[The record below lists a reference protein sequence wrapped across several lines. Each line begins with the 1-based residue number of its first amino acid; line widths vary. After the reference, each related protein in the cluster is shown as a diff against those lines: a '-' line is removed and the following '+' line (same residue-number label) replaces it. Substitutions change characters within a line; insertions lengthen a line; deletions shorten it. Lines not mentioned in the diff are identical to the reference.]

1 MTAVAIIIYRRV
13 MEKIRRKE
21 IRFHLGG
28 LGRKIYLIRG
38 YKYGFKYCRTCSRM
52 YYLPEDVKC
61 PFGHR
66 LRHKP
71 RNRTQHKLMLKTVKR
86 VALSRRVGKHAAILP
101 PARSP

>member
-1 MTAVAIIIYRRV
+1 VAVILYRRI

-38 YKYGFKYCRTCSRM
+38 YKYGFKYCRTCDRM
-52 YYLPEDVKC
+52 YYMPDAVKC

-71 RNRTQHKLMLKTVKR
+71 RNHIQHKLMLKTVKR
-86 VALSRRVGKHAAILP
+86 VVLSRRAAS
-101 PARSP
+101 PAAAHHSAQAP